1 MISFKLY
8 CLFKDTVSKYSHIL
22 LYWVVRTSTCKIG
35 GERVKG
41 KKTRG
46 LKMEGI
52 GCKHHFLSLSQAV
65 GGNKV
70 LVLYY
75 FPLLYTNLYWQKKKC
90 NKAK

>member
-1 MISFKLY
+1 
-8 CLFKDTVSKYSHIL
+8 
-22 LYWVVRTSTCKIG
+22 LYWRVRTSTCKTG

-52 GCKHHFLSLSQAV
+52 GCKHHFLFLSQAAV
-65 GGNKV
+65 GNKL
-70 LVLYY
+70 LVVYF
-75 FPLLYTNLYWQKKKC
+75 FPLLCTNLYRQKKKC